1 MRRPCYILV
10 FYLKNTM
17 YPLESLMILIQ
28 SKTSFLRRLRI
39 LLLISAFVFGV
50 FFAIVPQ
57 FAHAALPVFTSQ
69 APNPA
74 PAAPLNAM
82 VSSSGQNLNVRSGP
96 GASFGIVGSLAN
108 GTQIQVIGKNTDG
121 DWLQVQV
128 ASIQGEGWVFAPAI
142 TMSDGPQPLAMAI
155 APVVTAAPAISPTVS
170 TPAPVAEQFTAEV
183 APVVDTT
190 KPLAIT
196 QPANMNVRSGPGT
209 NYNIVT
215 SLSAGTSLEVLAL
228 NSAGDW
234 YQVSVPGL
242 SNPAWVFANLTTT
255 SGPVETLTRL
265 SGDQL
270 PAAPTNAVAAAPAL
284 ASSPAPAG
292 GGSFAFGITA
302 NMWQNDKNG
311 AAGQIKDLGFSWVK
325 QQVRWEFVENE
336 PGAVNWTEMD
346 DIINVMN
353 GNGIQVMFSVVTAP
367 QWTRPDKAG
376 TGGPPNDFN
385 VYADF
390 VGKIAARYCGRLGAI
405 EVWNEENLQREWD
418 GYPLDPASYMDLLR
432 RSYTAIKNSCPAI
445 LVISGAPTPT
455 GNSDVAVDDIAYLR
469 GMYDNGLA
477 RYSDGVGVHPSGY
490 AIPPEVTVED
500 WQQGRYTPPPSH
512 FNHRSFYFRSTMEAS
527 RQVMVDYGDSN
538 KRLWPTEFG
547 WGQTI
552 SPHAGYEYE
561 AYISE
566 AQQAQYIV
574 TAFRMMQNW
583 GWVGGAF
590 LWNLNY
596 HEGEMAAFSV
606 AGRPAYEALKGLTR

>member
-1 MRRPCYILV
+1 MR
-10 FYLKNTM
+10 
-17 YPLESLMILIQ
+17 LIK
-28 SKTSFLRRLRI
+28 SKTSFLRH
-39 LLLISAFVFGV
+39 LLIVLSTSAFVFGF
-50 FFAIVPQ
+50 FFAAVPQ
-57 FAHAALPVFTSQ
+57 VAQAATAVFIAQAANSDPTTPV
-69 APNPA
+69 
-74 PAAPLNAM
+74 NAV
-82 VSSSGQNLNVRSGP
+82 VSSSGQSLNVRSGP

-108 GTQIQVIGKNTDG
+108 GTSIQVIGKNTGG
-121 DWLQVQV
+121 DWLQIQL
-128 ASIQGEGWVFAPAI
+128 ASIKGEGWVFAPAVS
-142 TMSDGPQPLAMAI
+142 MSDSTQTLAVASAPPAAASAVSNTVNAPAVEQFTAAI
-155 APVVTAAPAISPTVS
+155 APVG
-170 TPAPVAEQFTAEV
+170 Q
-183 APVVDTT
+183 T
-190 KPLAIT
+190 KPVAIT

-215 SLSAGTSLEVLAL
+215 SLSAGTTLEVLTL

-234 YQVSVPGL
+234 YQVNVPGL
-242 SNPAWVFANLTTT
+242 SNPAWGLSNLTTT
-255 SGPVETLTRL
+255 TGPVESLARL

-270 PAAPTNAVAAAPAL
+270 PTAPTTAVAATAPAL
-284 ASSPAPAG
+284 ASSPAPSG

-346 DIINVMN
+346 DILNVMN
-353 GNGIQVMFSVVTAP
+353 ANGIQVMFSVVTAP

-405 EVWNEENLQREWD
+405 EVWNEENLQREWV

-432 RSYTAIKNSCPAI
+432 RSYTAIKNNCPAI

-477 RYSDGVGVHPSGY
+477 RYSDGIGVHPSGY